1 MAISGSDGSIIL
13 TTKVDESGLSKG
25 LGTLKK
31 GVSAVGKTLLGL
43 GATATTAFVAI
54 SKSAVE
60 SYAEYEQLAGGV
72 ETLFKDSA
80 DTLMGYADKAY
91 QTAGLS
97 ANEYMATVT
106 SFSAS
111 LLQSLG
117 GDTAKA
123 ANYADQSI
131 IDMSDN
137 ANKMGTSMEMIQNA
151 YQGFAKQNYTMLDNL
166 KLGYGGTKEEMQRLL
181 DDAEKISG
189 IKYDIS
195 SFADVTQAI
204 HVIQTELGI
213 TGTTAKEASTTIQGS
228 FGMMKS
234 AWQNLL
240 TGMADEEADFDALL
254 KNFIDSVGT
263 VLSNLLPRIQ
273 IVADGAF
280 DLVEGLIPQLPA
292 LIESLL
298 PAILQGITSIANG
311 ILSALPQL
319 IDIVADLVPQMAETL
334 IGMLPQLVETGI
346 TLLLSLIDGI
356 SQTLPE
362 LLPIMVTVIMDIVNI
377 LLDNIDVIIE
387 TGIQLLVALTE
398 GIMNSLP
405 ELVSR
410 MPEIITKIVN
420 TLILLSPQLLSASL
434 RIIMALAEGLI
445 KYVPEMVSRIPT
457 IIKSIANALKQGVS
471 DLKNVGVNL
480 IKGLWNGMSNTKNW
494 LISKI
499 KSLCSN
505 ALEAIKNFFG
515 IHSPSRVM
523 NKEIGAMLMRGLAG
537 GITGNERLVT
547 SAMDEISRG
556 IMNTDFSF
564 GSLDNLTLPNIAR
577 GVTVPYS
584 SGISNHTTQQGS
596 LNEIK
601 ELLLEFTA
609 QRPISGTN
617 SIRIETPIYLD
628 SRQIALAVREAEN
641 NLGSQTVFGGFA
653 NAY

>member
-1 MAISGSDGSIIL
+1 
-13 TTKVDESGLSKG
+13 
-25 LGTLKK
+25 
-31 GVSAVGKTLLGL
+31 
-43 GATATTAFVAI
+43 
-54 SKSAVE
+54 
-60 SYAEYEQLAGGV
+60 
-72 ETLFKDSA
+72 
-80 DTLMGYADKAY
+80 
-91 QTAGLS
+91 
-97 ANEYMATVT
+97 
-106 SFSAS
+106 
-111 LLQSLG
+111 
-117 GDTAKA
+117 
-123 ANYADQSI
+123 
-131 IDMSDN
+131 
-137 ANKMGTSMEMIQNA
+137 
-151 YQGFAKQNYTMLDNL
+151 MLDNL

-181 DDAEKISG
+181 DDAEKLSG
-189 IKYDIS
+189 LEFDIS

-204 HVIQTELGI
+204 HIVQTELGI

-240 TGMADEEADFDALL
+240 TGMADESQDFDSLL

-298 PAILQGITSIANG
+298 PAILQGITSITDG
-311 ILSALPQL
+311 VMSALPTL
-319 IDIVADLVPQMAETL
+319 VEVVVDIIPQITETL
-334 IGMLPQLVETGI
+334 IGMLPQ
-346 TLLLSLIDGI
+346 
-356 SQTLPE
+356 
-362 LLPIMVTVIMDIVNI
+362 M
-377 LLDNIDVIIE
+377 IE
-387 TGIQLLVALTE
+387 TGIIILVALIQGLTDALPQLIEMLPSIINTIITVLLENLPLLIDAGIELLVAIIN
-398 GIMNSLP
+398 GIMSA
-405 ELVSR
+405 
-410 MPEIITKIVN
+410 I
-420 TLILLSPQLLSASL
+420 PQLIEYA
-434 RIIMALAEGLI
+434 
-445 KYVPEMVSRIPT
+445 PT
-457 IIKSIANALKQGVS
+457 IILQLVS
-471 DLKNVGVNL
+471 TL
-480 IKGLWNGMSNTKNW
+480 IKNLPKVLSAGKNILEEVVKGIKNSLSKIGEVGKNIITGLWNGMGDKTNW

-505 ALEAIKNFFG
+505 ALEAIKKFFG

-537 GITGNERLVT
+537 GITGNEKLVT
-547 SAMDEISRG
+547 SAMDEISQG

-584 SGISNHTTQQGS
+584 AGISTPTSQQGS

-609 QRPISGTN
+609 QRPVTGTYN
-617 SIRIETPIYLD
+617 SRIEIPIYID